1 MVRLDIKI
9 FVDEMHWTKYTSQN
23 QFLDFFSDKEDWK
36 MYILNLNPHFP
47 LAAISFY
54 SSLSSFLIL
63 KL

>member
-1 MVRLDIKI
+1 MVRFDIKI

-36 MYILNLNPHFP
+36 MYILNLNP
-47 LAAISFY
+47 FY